1 MPPRRIRVEQ
11 FLRQALAPLVSLA
24 PEALVFGREAR
35 GRPFL
40 QHPQAPGFNLSD
52 TPGGSL
58 LAIAARGRPGVDIER
73 LDRALPVERLA
84 RRWFSAAERAAL
96 QALPEEAARAAF
108 LRLWTAKEA
117 SCKATGTGI
126 FGCLAQW
133 TFCVDAQTPVLQS
146 LPADA
151 GQAERWHFERL
162 QPSPEHTAVVA
173 VYDAPGLDFS
183 AFRVQAAQAAQAG
196 A

>member
-1 MPPRRIRVEQ
+1 M
-11 FLRQALAPLVSLA
+11 APLLGLT
-24 PEALVFGREAR
+24 PDALVFGREAR

-84 RRWFSAAERAAL
+84 RRWFSAEERAAL
-96 QALPEEAARAAF
+96 QALPAELARAAF

-126 FGCLAQW
+126 FGYLAQW
-133 TFCVDAQTPVLQS
+133 TFCVDAQVPILQS

-151 GQAERWHFERL
+151 GDAERWHFERL
-162 QPSPEHTAVVA
+162 QPSPEHTAVLA
-173 VYDAPGLDFS
+173 VYDAPALVLS
-183 AFRVQAAQAAQAG
+183 AFRTHASAAG